1 MLLRWGF
8 SERAGLQQ
16 RALALEKQPEERREK
31 RQKGMLKKR
40 LGDFLA
46 GVQKHHHL
54 LQQGC

>member
-1 MLLRWGF
+1 MRLRWGF
-8 SERAGLQQ
+8 SEQAGLKQK
-16 RALALEKQPEERREK
+16 ALALEKQPEGRREK

-40 LGDFLA
+40 LGDLA